1 VTSNRDP
8 LDEELT
14 GTQVALELGLTRERV
29 RQLAV
34 AGRIPHFISTI
45 HGRVYT
51 RRGVEQFK
59 AEREAS

>member
-1 VTSNRDP
+1 MKVDDP
-8 LDEELT
+8 DEELT
-14 GTQVALELGLTRERV
+14 GAEVGRMLGISRQRV
-29 RQLAV
+29 HQLATE
-34 AGRIPHFISTI
+34 GRIPHASTF

>member
-1 VTSNRDP
+1 M
-8 LDEELT
+8 LD
-14 GTQVALELGLTRERV
+14 LTRERV
-29 RQLAV
+29 RQLAA
-34 AGRIPHFISTI
+34 AGRIPFASTI